1 MSEDLESLYQ
11 RAQKYLKKNAFDLE
25 IPEVANAVG
34 LASSQI
40 RTQCRNFWTSAC
52 EVSHASFR
60 INIANEYGEFTFDNV
75 ERTEI
80 YACDG
85 YWAANFLVATP
96 RKPLTEFEILELEKE
111 TGRQLADVAK
121 RQALE
126 GKKRKVHYTA
136 PTWEELLRRKRMTFE
151 ERDAERQANLFLA
164 EKQAELEAIE
174 RMRVVSEQS
183 LLEYES
189 RLTVVGG
196 TRLWKIAKVPVNDA
210 KWIKELALAMS
221 GRYVSFFDANVK
233 VRWDVSYLHDPI
245 PDPYLDPPHAIE
257 STLIKKKGESL
268 EKLNSFFYG
277 G

>member
-1 MSEDLESLYQ
+1 
-11 RAQKYLKKNAFDLE
+11 
-25 IPEVANAVG
+25 
-34 LASSQI
+34 
-40 RTQCRNFWTSAC
+40 
-52 EVSHASFR
+52 
-60 INIANEYGEFTFDNV
+60 V